1 MMKLTIVVLA
11 FMALANANPLPQKK
25 MKLPS
30 RANGNFKGNEE
41 DSMFTVSSLNY

>member
-1 MMKLTIVVLA
+1 MKLAIVVLT
-11 FMALANANPLPQKK
+11 FLALATASPIPQKK

-41 DSMFTVSSLNY
+41 DSMFTVSPLDY